1 MITAREVRDGQ
12 ALRLNGELYK
22 VVSATHHA
30 GTGQLQGVVRAMVRH
45 LATGRVT
52 EVRWDPDDR
61 VEDVALD
68 RQPMQFL
75 YADEQ
80 EVVFM
85 HPETFDQV
93 SLPRSAIERYLPFLK
108 EGATVHLDFFEGRPV
123 DVSLP
128 RTVTLQVTSCGR
140 GIRGQA
146 ENTMKEAVLENGMTI
161 LVPQFIEEGDVILVD
176 VETGKYVDRQ
186 RRKAG

>member
-12 ALRLNGELYK
+12 ALRLDGELYK
-22 VVSATHHA
+22 VVSVTHHA
-30 GTGQLQGVVRAMVRH
+30 GTGQLHGVVRAMVRH

-61 VEDVALD
+61 VEDIPLD
-68 RQPMQFL
+68 REAMQFL
-75 YADEQ
+75 YADEE

-108 EGATVHLDFFEGRPV
+108 EGATVHLEFFEGRPV
-123 DVSLP
+123 DLSLP
-128 RTVTLQVTSCGR
+128 RTVALQVASCGK

-161 LVPQFIEEGDVILVD
+161 LVPQFIEEGDVVIVD
-176 VETGKYVDRQ
+176 VETGKYLDRQ